1 LRTVQGTGVSPRD
14 APHIVA
20 SATGGVFAMVELS
33 VQAAFDAE
41 ASVAERHLL
50 LVHQPGAQDRRDFE
64 EIAAIVRH
72 RASDI
77 AVFIASNEIPSA
89 VTRKKAA
96 KRPTLVFS
104 PLYLRDFA
112 PQRGK
117 VYAGQLLTKRQQ
129 MERFIAA
136 GLPVP
141 PFWFK
146 GSDAPPEPAILGGH
160 VLVKSAELGASLG
173 SGIVLMRTAAALS
186 KVDHLGEVFLQRYI
200 DTGVYPAWYRVYTI
214 FGRPVAAHKNSST
227 VKRAPLDGSDEEL
240 AKSVVQARRATG
252 QTKTLC
258 HEADVL
264 TFAGE
269 IYSSI
274 PEVAFQACDII
285 REEATGRLYVLE
297 INPGGNTWVF
307 SRENTARV
315 IAELGG
321 YDIKQQFNA
330 FETIAEVL
338 IERTR
343 LEAQ

>member
-1 LRTVQGTGVSPRD
+1 MYS
-14 APHIVA
+14 
-20 SATGGVFAMVELS
+20 FS
-33 VQAAFDAE
+33 VQAGFGAE
-41 ASVAERHLL
+41 APTAERHLL
-50 LVHQPGAQDRRDFE
+50 LVHQPDAQDRRDFE
-64 EIAAIVRH
+64 QIAAIVH
-72 RASDI
+72 SQAPDI

-117 VYAGQLLTKRQQ
+117 VYAGQLLTKGQQ
-129 MERFIAA
+129 MERFVAA

-146 GSDAPPEPAILGGH
+146 GSEVPPEHAILGRH

-173 SGIVLMRTAAALS
+173 SGIVLMRTAAALAT
-186 KVDHLGEVFLQRYI
+186 VDQFGDVFLQRYI
-200 DTGVYPAWYRVYTI
+200 DTGVYPAWYRVYTM
-214 FGRPVAAHKNSST
+214 FGQPVAAHKNTST
-227 VKRAPLDGSDEEL
+227 VKRVSLDASDEEL

-258 HEADVL
+258 HDADVL
-264 TFAGE
+264 AFAGE
-269 IYSSI
+269 IYSSV

-330 FETIAEVL
+330 FETIADAL
-338 IERTR
+338 IEGTR
-343 LEAQ
+343 LEAE